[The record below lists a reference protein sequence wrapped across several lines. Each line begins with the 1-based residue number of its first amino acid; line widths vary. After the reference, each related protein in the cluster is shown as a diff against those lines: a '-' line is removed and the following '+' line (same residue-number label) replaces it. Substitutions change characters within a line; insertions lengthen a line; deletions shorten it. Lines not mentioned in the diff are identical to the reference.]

1 MADHFSE
8 LYETYKKPIY
18 SYLLKNTG
26 HPHIAEELT
35 HDTFIKAFKSL
46 KTFRGD
52 STLKTWLFT
61 IARNTYIS
69 YYKKNSTRFE
79 INNDLID
86 EQWADKNDDY
96 KTLEEHA
103 SISAILSSLSEKD
116 RSLLLLRDQQGMSYR
131 EIADITGETEGAVK
145 VGIYRARKRFKEK
158 YNREFG
164 GV

>member
-1 MADHFSE
+1 MADHFTE

-35 HDTFIKAFKSL
+35 HDTFIKALKSL
-46 KTFRGD
+46 KKFRGD

-79 INNDLID
+79 MYSDLID

-96 KTLEEHA
+96 KTLEEHV
-103 SISAILSSLSEKD
+103 STSAILSSLSEKD
-116 RSLLLLRDQQGMSYR
+116 RTLLLLRDQQGMSYR
-131 EIADITGETEGAVK
+131 EITDITGETEGAVK